1 MLITS
6 VAAVTLYI
14 AAIFQ
19 GGQFLDGKLF
29 TDQAECNDV
38 VTEVVKYMGD
48 DHKNYEWVICEA
60 VTVGTVGGAAASR
73 PTAASIETP

>member
-19 GGQFLDGKLF
+19 DGQFLDGKLF
-29 TDQAECNDV
+29 ADQAECNDV

-60 VTVGTVGGAAASR
+60 VTVGIAGKAAAR